1 MAEHHHHHHP
11 IRAALAAAGLIML
24 TAAGVS
30 AQRTSRCGAAVHVD
44 EGTGFVL
51 FPQDRLFC
59 PLIGD
64 PKEPRSFISYQRG
77 EFRTVDDPGAN
88 DRTDIGSVGL
98 GDAFGLFRSGGPT
111 AGEGV
116 QLDLAGSIFA
126 QFDLA
131 RTSTD
136 LINADYIVGLP
147 LTIRRAAFSTRI
159 RLYHQSSHLGDEY
172 LLRAEDVLRENLSF
186 ESIELLL
193 SQELG
198 PLRAYAGGEVLVRRD
213 PDTLGK
219 GLLHGGLELRTL
231 SLGRVRALA
240 ALDVKAADDQD
251 FSPAWSGRAG
261 IELARSA
268 APGHPTRLVQLVAE
282 YYRGPSPYGQFFQ
295 DDIEYYGIGIHFSL

>member
-1 MAEHHHHHHP
+1 MTDHNLC
-11 IRAALAAAGLIML
+11 IRSALAAAAILLL
-24 TAAGVS
+24 TATGA
-30 AQRTSRCGAAVHVD
+30 AARQASRCGAAVHVD

-77 EFRTVDDPGAN
+77 EYRSIDDPAAS
-88 DRTDIGSVGL
+88 DDTDIGSVGL

-126 QFDLA
+126 QFDLG
-131 RTSTD
+131 TSSTD

-186 ESIELLL
+186 ESLEVLV
-193 SQELG
+193 SRELG
-198 PLRAYAGGEVLVRRD
+198 PFRAYAGGELLVRRD

-231 SLGRVRALA
+231 SLGRVRGLA
-240 ALDVKAADDQD
+240 AVDVKAADDQD

-261 IELARSA
+261 LELARSA
-268 APGHPTRLVQLVAE
+268 AAGHPTRLVQLVAE